1 MPENA
6 RLIGNLDKIDSGFVE
21 REAAPRFLM

>member
-6 RLIGNLDKIDSGFVE
+6 RLIGNLDKIDSVFVE
-21 REAAPRFLM
+21 LEAAPRFLM